1 MKQSFEPILSDL
13 GPAIAWLADKGIP
26 ATRLAALLGT
36 SPGHIRLLAYRARHK
51 IIGQDL
57 PTSID
62 YPFDVEPSS
71 ALREKLGIRPH
82 PDEVI
87 LTRKKRAAMDLLEQE
102 IKTRVLSYSSEYRF
116 VEGAASLRA
125 LRPLVGYAANARLI
139 GLHAELHKQ
148 TAWFCVHSGL
158 AASALKEAEKAIELA
173 AVARFEAGA
182 RRSSNGYMQQAIDAS
197 LIASQALLIAHQP
210 GAALRYLDLAC
221 HASEGI
227 RIPIGSD
234 QLRQRGDAYFQL
246 KIDDEARKFY
256 RQAAETMQRLG
267 EARNEAH
274 VLMYGPRQ
282 SNLLDPLDWDRAQE
296 IF

>member
-1 MKQSFEPILSDL
+1 M
-13 GPAIAWLADKGIP
+13 
-26 ATRLAALLGT
+26 
-36 SPGHIRLLAYRARHK
+36 
-51 IIGQDL
+51 
-57 PTSID
+57 
-62 YPFDVEPSS
+62 
-71 ALREKLGIRPH
+71 
-82 PDEVI
+82 
-87 LTRKKRAAMDLLEQE
+87 
-102 IKTRVLSYSSEYRF
+102 
-116 VEGAASLRA
+116 
-125 LRPLVGYAANARLI
+125 GYAANARLI

-210 GAALRYLDLAC
+210 EAALRYLDLAC

-234 QLRQRGDAYFQL
+234 QFRQRGDAYFQL
-246 KIDDEARKFY
+246 KNDGDARKFY
-256 RQAAETMQRLG
+256 RHAAETMQRLG

-274 VLMYGPRQ
+274 LLMYGPRQ
-282 SNLLDPLDWDRAQE
+282 SNLLDPVDWDRAQE
-296 IF
+296 ILGAVADTFGAESHEHTTTVHWTAACGLMTDSPSTNSRALELLEENRARAARGGHQATISRLLALTPDLKFYPRLRATWVRRAMFENAFRRK